1 MSSTGPV
8 TGSGEVQVI
17 TVNGDL
23 ADTFIVGLDGAYTG
37 KTHVMQM
44 LDIIISTH
52 SLHFV
57 VVVVGMFECQFV
69 SLHCN
74 NNNNNI
80 LYSSQREIKAV
91 IRSHNKENI
100 SVILSHETHAWILT
114 CQCCRTIA
122 IKYVCV

>member
-80 LYSSQREIKAV
+80 LYSSQQEIKAV
-91 IRSHNKENI
+91 EEHI
-100 SVILSHETHAWILT
+100 SIILSHETHAYTHSYTYAPFLSI
-114 CQCCRTIA
+114 CIH
-122 IKYVCV
+122 